1 MVNSRLKRQI
11 GIKKLVYE
19 GTIKHI
25 KIHSID
31 RLGRDTL
38 SLFHTIYK
46 KDNLLSI

>member
-1 MVNSRLKRQI
+1 M
-11 GIKKLVYE
+11 KLVYE

-25 KIHSID
+25 NIHSID

-38 SLFHTIYK
+38 SVFYSIYK